1 MTPIEMVLMSPA
13 PVTALAAILGSVTG
27 ALGCSLS
34 TWIAQR
40 HQDRRDLLAKKIFH
54 REELCSDF
62 ITESARLLID
72 ALEHSVSDPKSLIP
86 AYALLSRIRL
96 SSSPDV
102 LATSE
107 EVVRDIIRTYSKANL
122 MPEEVRLGAASGEN
136 PL

>member
-13 PVTALAAILGSVTG
+13 PVTALAAILGS
-27 ALGCSLS
+27 LGCSLS